1 MGWLTFVRR
10 HPASG
15 ARTRQS
21 GFTLFELI
29 IVLMIVAIASGLI
42 APGIKSGW
50 RAREVRSGTRN
61 LAAIMRGLRE
71 RAVRRG
77 VEQEM
82 ILEAD
87 GQTFSWT
94 DGKETTLP
102 GGATISG
109 IRGGWRDQDGRVRVE
124 FYPNGGS
131 SGVSLLIAQADG
143 DSLKFNVRVDPMLGS
158 VVIQDAT

>member
-1 MGWLTFVRR
+1 MRR
-10 HPASG
+10 PARG
-15 ARTRQS
+15 ARSRES
-21 GFTLFELI
+21 GFSLIELI
-29 IVLMIVAIASGLI
+29 VVLMIIAIASGLA
-42 APGIKSGW
+42 APGIQSGW
-50 RAREVRSGTRN
+50 RARDVRSGTRN

-77 VEQEM
+77 VEQELV
-82 ILEAD
+82 LETD

-102 GGATISG
+102 GGATITG
-109 IRGGWRDQDGRVRVE
+109 IRGGWRDQDGRVRVV

-131 SGVSLLIAQADG
+131 TGVSLVVAQADG
-143 DSLKFNVRVDPMLGS
+143 NSLSFNLRVDPMLGS

>member
-1 MGWLTFVRR
+1 M
-10 HPASG
+10 
-15 ARTRQS
+15 
-21 GFTLFELI
+21 I
-29 IVLMIVAIASGLI
+29 IVLMIIAIAAGLT

-87 GQTFSWT
+87 GQTFNWT
-94 DGKETTLP
+94 DGKETTMP
-102 GGATISG
+102 GGATITG
-109 IRGGWRDQDGRVRVE
+109 IRGGWRDQDGRVRVV

-131 SGVSLLIAQADG
+131 TGVALHVAQADG
-143 DSLKFNVRVDPMLGS
+143 DSLSFDLRVDPMLGS